1 MKWLASV
8 LFALFIAGAVQA
20 QQQPVTVVG
29 PITPGDCAKFQSVTV
44 LVDAGACGGGG
55 GSGGFTIGSPITG
68 GTPNGLIYDNAGN
81 VGNLATANN
90 GVVVTTAAGVP
101 MVSSFLPLAVQG
113 NITETG
119 TLTSGSTGTGFT
131 VSLVSST
138 ILGILPKA
146 NGGLGFNATAT
157 GGASEVLRQSSLG
170 GAITVSQLACAD
182 LSNGVASCSTDTTNA
197 TNIISGT
204 LPTGRLT
211 GSYTGITGVGTLTAG
226 GTGAG
231 FAIDLTSSALSGI
244 VPVVNGGTGAATLVA
259 HSILGGN
266 GTVAINQYAPTG
278 AGQVLRVGT
287 AGTDPAFSNIIG
299 LGAASDGSTIDI
311 TNSVVINAS
320 NLGGGK
326 FSPTFSGTIDNIA
339 DLFLEPVFSGTAAV
353 TNFYGMSI
361 NDAFVTAGG
370 TITNQY
376 GLKVNSP
383 THGGTINQAIW
394 TTTGGLIGLGTS
406 SAQAPFHWNA
416 NALQQPAAA
425 LPGNVVALFTPADAA
440 GSSIIIDGF
449 GGAFANPQMLG
460 RIASGT
466 AASKSSIPTGQT
478 VFQFFGE
485 GYDGTT
491 YAPAGRIDFLSAEPG
506 NWSGTAHGGQIDL
519 YTTPVGTTSNTRAV
533 RVWASGGLA
542 VGNGANDPGLGNLS
556 TLPMLVGNLPTCN
569 AAHTGVRAFVTDQN
583 TGVAYHGAV
592 TGGGT
597 SKQAVVCDGTN
608 WYQA

>member
-1 MKWLASV
+1 
-8 LFALFIAGAVQA
+8 
-20 QQQPVTVVG
+20 
-29 PITPGDCAKFQSVTV
+29 VTV

-383 THGGTINQAIW
+383 THGGTINQCRCLVHARGRGRVIDHHRRVRR
-394 TTTGGLIGLGTS
+394 GFCQS
-406 SAQAPFHWNA
+406 
-416 NALQQPAAA
+416 
-425 LPGNVVALFTPADAA
+425 ADA
-440 GSSIIIDGF
+440 
-449 GGAFANPQMLG
+449 GAHSL
-460 RIASGT
+460 
-466 AASKSSIPTGQT
+466 
-478 VFQFFGE
+478 
-485 GYDGTT
+485 
-491 YAPAGRIDFLSAEPG
+491 
-506 NWSGTAHGGQIDL
+506 
-519 YTTPVGTTSNTRAV
+519 
-533 RVWASGGLA
+533 
-542 VGNGANDPGLGNLS
+542 GNGSEQIEHPDRADRVPVLRRGIRWDDLCPGRPHRFLERGAGKLVRHGPRWANRPLYDSGRDDKQHKGRPRLGLRGPRS
-556 TLPMLVGNLPTCN
+556 RERGE
-569 AAHTGVRAFVTDQN
+569 
-583 TGVAYHGAV
+583 
-592 TGGGT
+592 
-597 SKQAVVCDGTN
+597 
-608 WYQA
+608 